1 RIHALAVRMDLE
13 RRDWAGA
20 GGHELV
26 EPPVL
31 GPGHGTPERDGIG
44 ARRFGLGSLAWSR
57 APAALQPRLLALR
70 MAWMDGFRMRRS
82 GRYGFLQLRHHLSR
96 LETGGALE
104 CRSQFQRPL
113 RRNVSHGVHRPL
125 QFSGSWR
132 HAAREIHLVRRGS
145 KAPAPG

>member
-1 RIHALAVRMDLE
+1 MYNRQPACCRTGRSNEEGQTCFLSEAFDPHDLRGAAHCRNGSGDGRGNSDRGCQSGIRIHALAVRMDLE

-82 GRYGFLQLRHHLSR
+82 GRYG
-96 LETGGALE
+96 
-104 CRSQFQRPL
+104 
-113 RRNVSHGVHRPL
+113 
-125 QFSGSWR
+125 
-132 HAAREIHLVRRGS
+132 
-145 KAPAPG
+145 